1 MPNWCNN
8 NITITGPKKKL
19 EQLENAAREGKFLNF
34 LYPMPEDLEGTEA
47 NGTTRKN
54 LEKLYGHSDWYSW
67 RTTNWSTKWEIDIY
81 DGSIQT
87 KQELLGPEEG
97 EAELSFGFDT
107 AWSPPI
113 GAYEHYIENNP
124 DVSFNAYYFEG
135 GCDFMGNWCDHIDN
149 CYQVSDITDKQL
161 RNEYSELDDL
171 YGILESREHFRQD
184 LIDDGN
190 YEDARRWLVE
200 HAGMEEDEANEYIED
215 NKQQTETANG

>member
-8 NITITGPKKKL
+8 NITIKGPKAKLDQL
-19 EQLENAAREGKFLNF
+19 EQAARKGEFLNF
-34 LYPMPEDLEGTEA
+34 LYPMPKDLEGTEA

-81 DGSIQT
+81 DGSIST
-87 KQELLGPEEG
+87 KRELLGPEEG

-200 HAGMEEDEANEYIED
+200 HAGMEEDEADEYIED

>member
-8 NITITGPKKKL
+8 NITIKGPKKKL

-34 LYPMPEDLEGTEA
+34 LYPMPKDLEGTEA

-87 KQELLGPEEG
+87 KQELLGKEEG

-107 AWSPPI
+107 AWAPPV

-149 CYQVSDITDKQL
+149 CYQVSDVTDKQL
-161 RNEYSELDDL
+161 RTEYRVLDDL

-200 HAGMEEDEANEYIED
+200 HAGMDEDEADEYIED
-215 NKQQTETANG
+215 NKQQEETANG